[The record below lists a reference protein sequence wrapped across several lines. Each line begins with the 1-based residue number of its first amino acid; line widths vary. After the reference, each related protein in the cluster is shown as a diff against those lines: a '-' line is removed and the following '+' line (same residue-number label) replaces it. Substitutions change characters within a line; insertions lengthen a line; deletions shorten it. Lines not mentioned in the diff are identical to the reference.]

1 MREEVSCEEDKEGG
15 EGREGERGRG
25 KREGEEGQG
34 KRDRGRWRTRGRGRG
49 GKREDEEGGRG
60 RESVNVGM
68 RQCPGNR
75 VTTAL
80 HSLIHVLP
88 HTFSLHILTTHVH
101 APVSHRQQVT

>member
-1 MREEVSCEEDKEGG
+1 MRKIGREGKGGRGKEGG
-15 EGREGERGRG
+15 GRG
-25 KREGEEGQG
+25 TGEEGQG
-34 KRDRGRWRTRGRGRG
+34 KMEDEREGEG